1 MKNLPAI
8 YSARVMKY
16 SAIMVFAISML
27 VIWPSRAYTCACC
40 ANGGEWE
47 ERKGAMNMW
56 EVDVLNGLRLNGIAA
71 KAGIEEPDE
80 LRITLLR
87 TQNRW
92 TISVRNTKGAKGAL
106 VFRLGKSMTRFI
118 ADLPEGIIINSHM
131 GGSLYKEWR
140 FEGSVWGSGILST
153 GNAPGTRFRLILQ
166 GRGNLCPSAEDFK
179 AWILQV
185 SRRDVLYTITGRFEQ
200 PDARRSGV

>member
-8 YSARVMKY
+8 YSAPMMKS
-16 SAIMVFAISML
+16 SAIMVLAIAML

-47 ERKGAMNMW
+47 ERTGAMDTS
-56 EVDVLNGLRLNGIAA
+56 ELEILNGLRLSDVAA
-71 KAGIEEPDE
+71 KAGIEDPDE
-80 LRITLLR
+80 FRITLSR

-106 VFRLGKSMTRFI
+106 VFHLGKSMTRFI

-153 GNAPGTRFRLILQ
+153 GNVPGTRFRLILQ
-166 GRGNLCPSAEDFK
+166 GRGNLCPSADDFK

-200 PDARRSGV
+200 PAARQSK

>member
-1 MKNLPAI
+1 MRQSTV

-16 SAIMVFAISML
+16 AAVMVIAVAML
-27 VIWPSRAYTCACC
+27 VMWPPKAHACACC

-47 ERKGAMNMW
+47 ERTGAMDTW
-56 EVDVLNGLRLNGIAA
+56 ELEIFNSLRLNGMAA
-71 KAGIEEPDE
+71 RVGIEDPDE
-80 LRITLLR
+80 FRITLSR
-87 TQNRW
+87 TQSRW
-92 TISVRNTKGAKGAL
+92 TISFRNTKGAKGAL
-106 VFRLGKSMTRFI
+106 VFHPGKTMTRFI

-131 GGSLYKEWR
+131 RGSLYKEWR
-140 FEGSVWGSGILST
+140 FEGSVWGSGFLST

-166 GRGNLCPSAEDFK
+166 GRGNLYPSAEDFK

-200 PDARRSGV
+200 PTSRQSK